1 MVFGYTKQTVAAEAP
16 QEENVSISSKVVET
30 IIGAQTK
37 FKGSVTTDKPI
48 RIDGV
53 FEGDITSTDVVYVS
67 ECGSFK
73 GNVSC
78 RELQMV
84 GKGEGKAVCEDF
96 FEFASTG
103 SFKGEL
109 IAKNLVMGRGSV
121 LEGTCKIG

>member
-1 MVFGYTKQTVAAEAP
+1 MVFGYTKQTAAEEAP
-16 QEENVSISSKVVET
+16 KEESVSITSKVVET
-30 IIGAQTK
+30 IIGVNTK

-67 ECGSFK
+67 ECGSFQ

-78 RELQMV
+78 KELQMF
-84 GKGEGKAVCEDF
+84 GKGEGKAICEEL

-109 IAKNLVMGRGSV
+109 SAKNLVMGRGSV